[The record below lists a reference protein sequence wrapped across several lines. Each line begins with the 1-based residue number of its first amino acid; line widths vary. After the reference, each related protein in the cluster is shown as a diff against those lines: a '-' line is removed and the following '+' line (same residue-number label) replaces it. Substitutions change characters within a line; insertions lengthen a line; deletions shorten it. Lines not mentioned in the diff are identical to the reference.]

1 MFRVCKKSVTTIMR
15 TCTQLLVYIAMV
27 MTLNANVFA
36 QREWERDEAERFQER
51 AQRMKL
57 NKLVEVLRLNED
69 QELRFRKTYNEQQR
83 IIDDTRRTVEQ
94 SAQKLQEQLRSKAGD
109 ATPNNTQSI
118 SFSNCGF
125 KRSCDVL
132 WIDVEANNDSLLY
145 GNALC
150 KIAWFVHI
158 TSSVY
163 CYIVG

>member
-1 MFRVCKKSVTTIMR
+1 
-15 TCTQLLVYIAMV
+15 MV

-36 QREWERDEAERFQER
+36 QREWDRDEAERFQER

-109 ATPNNTQSI
+109 ATITAATDETRQAAANLVKAQET
-118 SFSNCGF
+118 
-125 KRSCDVL
+125 RSQAL
-132 WIDVEANNDSLLY
+132 RGLLNPKQY
-145 GNALC
+145 A
-150 KIAWFVHI
+150 K
-158 TSSVY
+158 
-163 CYIVG
+163 YILFELRFQEIMRRVMDRRRGE